1 MKPMMMLALLL
12 ALPATVHA
20 FDYQEKADQ
29 LLTRMDH
36 NKDGIVSK
44 DEFLRPALL
53 RFNKM
58 DADGNGEL
66 THEEI
71 RAYWRV
77 RQQQFEAWKKKS
89 LERND

>member
-1 MKPMMMLALLL
+1 MKRMIMFVLLT
-12 ALPATVHA
+12 AVPAAAHA
-20 FDYQEKADQ
+20 FDYQEKADK
-29 LLTRMDH
+29 LFARMDY

-44 DEFLRPALL
+44 DEFLRPALM

-58 DADGNGEL
+58 DGDGNGEL

-71 RAYWRV
+71 RAYWLV

-89 LERND
+89 LENGD